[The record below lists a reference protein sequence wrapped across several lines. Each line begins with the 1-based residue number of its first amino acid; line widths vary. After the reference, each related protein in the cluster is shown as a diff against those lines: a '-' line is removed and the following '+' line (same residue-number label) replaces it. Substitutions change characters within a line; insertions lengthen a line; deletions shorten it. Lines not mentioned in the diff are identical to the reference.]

1 MLFLK
6 PVCVTYDLEHREPRC
21 ETSQNSQRRRTDP
34 IWTQGIPLVHQRK
47 TVPLT
52 SPLYEEGNSPLQHSA
67 EAGPPLL
74 PGTDLE
80 SLLSSPSDR
89 KPKVEKNNTQNDPPT
104 PMGPVSRLR
113 RDRPGSCSVDRGW
126 GSQGCERPSCHFEGA
141 TSVSLGHE
149 WSLLMLRRHVQPV
162 GGDNQKSEEGRQRHP
177 PGLPRRPS
185 FHVTRSSSIGTLSGY
200 KLPIMPSLAYY
211 PIMPQLNPGGP
222 QAPHSQKHLTPASS
236 SCLQSLCPQGSAAQS
251 HREDSRPPHCTS
263 SSQML
268 PFPGPNP
275 AAHMASRAWPQLSC

>member
-1 MLFLK
+1 MSL
-6 PVCVTYDLEHREPRC
+6 VI
-21 ETSQNSQRRRTDP
+21 QNSESPAPNVRLHRSAREGEGQTRSGHKGSLWSIRGRLFPLHLLSMRRETLLRN
-34 IWTQGIPLVHQRK
+34 TQLKQVH
-47 TVPLT
+47 LC
-52 SPLYEEGNSPLQHSA
+52 Y
-67 EAGPPLL
+67 
-74 PGTDLE
+74 LE
-80 SLLSSPSDR
+80 VESWLSSPSDR

-104 PMGPVSRLR
+104 PMGPVLRLR

-177 PGLPRRPS
+177 PGQPRRPS

-275 AAHMASRAWPQLSC
+275 AAHTASRAWPQPSC